1 MVRKYTVDA
10 ELKDK
15 GFTQSAKGIKAQ
27 ISALERE
34 GKTLQTA
41 FKVTG
46 DFKKLN
52 AGMSSLQKGLRMS
65 EAEVKRLQTS
75 LAQAG
80 SKNLSTAGVTKL
92 ENELI
97 RARSQA
103 ERFKTSMAQME
114 QQASG
119 ASSGIGKAGG
129 SVKSFASNLLSVGS
143 GFGNI
148 VSGVTAGFNAIS
160 NVVQTGAGYV
170 NAFGQNLMNTYDQQV
185 QSQKTLSAV
194 LSDGAEG
201 YKTFNKHIDEGNLL
215 LRSQKGD
222 LNEIGATLASYTQMG
237 GQRAFDIANSINAV
251 GDSLSVSTEAQKQ
264 FSVAVAQAMG
274 SGALHAQDFNQMMQT
289 ALGANF
295 KKALID
301 AANSMNGV
309 GKSTEDMAES
319 IKKGEVTANQMK
331 EVFGSDWANKMAA
344 VESKQ
349 RGIKVSAGMMNQAMK
364 DGTIN
369 VQNLASVLG
378 SDYLQKL
385 TDASN
390 AQGGMVVNQ
399 ENFKQA
405 MEDGVF
411 STEVMNAA
419 LDSFIKQGQEVA
431 SAGPSTFGQ
440 VKQMI
445 TNAFSQEALKGFQDQ
460 LKTAGFDFAQF
471 GNDAGNIAGTI
482 GGAMGKLAGD
492 TANAMLKYADA
503 NGDGKVSNE
512 ELGKMADKVSGK
524 VQDFF
529 NNINSK
535 DVQGFVGDMREVVG
549 ALGEVIGW
557 VKDAIDS
564 INWLNSKLEAF
575 NPGRYLSRMDKGGI
589 FGFGN
594 LFMSSPMTMEGMAGD
609 NVGMAGV
616 AEKVSGSM
624 SKMLPFNAQLF
635 AGSQTVKRD
644 MAMAVGSVSPRLGS
658 MTAQT
663 GSKTIIFNQTLNG
676 TKADDGGK
684 DEILRILAKNGYDIK
699 FKK

>member
-1 MVRKYTVDA
+1 MARKYTVDA
-10 ELKDK
+10 ELKEK

-34 GKTLQTA
+34 GKTLQNS

-52 AGMSSLQKGLRMS
+52 AGMSSMQKGLRMS
-65 EAEVKRLQTS
+65 EAEVKRLQAS
-75 LAQAG
+75 LARADGQ
-80 SKNLSTAGVTKL
+80 KLSVEGVTKL

-103 ERFKTSMAQME
+103 ERFKTSIAQMN

-119 ASSGIGKAGG
+119 TGGIEKAGS
-129 SVKSFASNLLSVGS
+129 SVKSFASKLLSVGS

-160 NVVQTGAGYV
+160 GVVQTGAGYV
-170 NAFGQNLMNTYDQQV
+170 NTFGQSLMNTYDNQIK
-185 QSQKTLSAV
+185 SQKTLSAV
-194 LSDGAEG
+194 LSDGANG
-201 YKTFNKHIDEGNLL
+201 YKVFNSHIEQGNLL

-222 LNEIGATLASYTQMG
+222 LNEIGATLASYTQMS

-251 GDSLSVSTEAQKQ
+251 GDSLSVGTQEQKQ

-301 AANSMNGV
+301 AANSMQGV
-309 GKSTEDMAES
+309 GKSTDDMMES

-331 EVFGSDWANKMAA
+331 EVFGSDWSAKMAK
-344 VESKQ
+344 VESQQ

-411 STEVMNAA
+411 STEVMNKA

-431 SAGPSTFGQ
+431 NAGPSTFEQ
-440 VKQMI
+440 VGQMI
-445 TNAFSQEALKGFQDQ
+445 TNAFNTSALDGFKGE
-460 LKTAGFDFAQF
+460 LKSAGFDFATF
-471 GNDAGNIAGTI
+471 GNQAGEISGVI
-482 GGAMGKLAGD
+482 GQAMGALAGK
-492 TANAMLKYADA
+492 TANAMLKYVDA

-512 ELGKMADKVSGK
+512 ELGAMADKVSGK

-535 DVQGFVGDMREVVG
+535 DVTGFVQDMGEVVG
-549 ALGEVIGW
+549 ALSEVIGW

-594 LFMSSPMTMEGMAGD
+594 LFMASPMTMEGMAGD
-609 NVGMAGV
+609 NTGFQGV

-624 SKMLPFNAQLF
+624 ASKLPFNAQLF
-635 AGSQTVKRD
+635 AG
-644 MAMAVGSVSPRLGS
+644 GSGLNNEVMTALAGVSPNLANMFGKS
-658 MTAQT
+658 E
-663 GSKTIIFNQTLNG
+663 SKTIIFNQTLNG
-676 TKADDGGK
+676 SQADDGGK
-684 DEILRILAKNGYDIK
+684 EEIIKLLKKNGYKIK
-699 FKK
+699 FT